1 MNTESSYDH
10 TPHRSISER
19 VLDSVERSQPLATW
33 GDTIEPL
40 LRSAVG
46 RGRRS
51 DLLTGRWLGHPA
63 HPAGVI
69 VPMSCWFG
77 SSLLDIAGGARSG
90 DASRRLVGLG
100 VLAVA
105 PVAAAGAADWLDTSG
120 AERRVG
126 TLHAVLNNAAT
137 ALFAASWLAR
147 RRGLR
152 RTGIGFGLAGT
163 ATTAGAAY
171 LGGHL
176 TYRRGVG
183 VNTTAFQSGPQEWH
197 EVTLDREPAVNDVA
211 RGAAGDTVL
220 VVARDESD
228 RVHVL
233 ETRCTHRGGPLHEG
247 ELHDGCVVCPWHASE
262 FDVHTGAVRRGPAS
276 VPQPVYESRTVEGR
290 LEIQRH
296 ETGGLRSN
304 IDD

>member
-1 MNTESSYDH
+1 MNTESSYGP
-10 TPHRSISER
+10 TRPRSISER
-19 VLDSVERSQPLATW
+19 ALETIERSQPLASW

-40 LRSAVG
+40 LRRAVG
-46 RGRRS
+46 RGHRS

-77 SSLLDIAGGARSG
+77 SSLLDIVGGARSG
-90 DASRRLVGLG
+90 DASRRLIGIG
-100 VLAVA
+100 VLTVA

-126 TLHAVLNNAAT
+126 TLHAVLNNVAT

-152 RTGIGFGLAGT
+152 RTGMSFGLAGT

-197 EVTLDREPAVNDVA
+197 EVTLDREPAVGDVA
-211 RGAAGDTVL
+211 RGVAGDTVL

-228 RVHVL
+228 RVHVM